1 MSRIEDAELRQ
12 LKKERN
18 QSEIEVTAAMNS
30 FAREISEGGLGA
42 EMMTELTAPPKKESW
57 IKRFFKNIF
66 YTI

>member
-1 MSRIEDAELRQ
+1 MSRLEDAEIRQ

-18 QSEIEVTAAMNS
+18 QSEIEITAAMNS

-42 EMMTELTAPPKKESW
+42 EMMTELTTPPKKENW
-57 IKRFFKNIF
+57 FKRLLRKIF